1 MPGFNYTAIDRNG
14 KRVRSSLD
22 ASSIETAKS
31 SLRGAGYTI
40 LDIKEQTTLNRDIEI
55 PFLGKPKAK
64 DMAVFCRQFVSILRA
79 GVSVASVLAMLG
91 QQTSNKK
98 LRAAIREMQADV
110 EKGEALATS
119 MRRHPKIFPAILVN
133 MVSAGEASGN
143 LEESFRQMELYF
155 ERSKRTKGKVTSA
168 MIYPCVLIVVMI
180 IVLIVMMTKII
191 PNFLKTFEDMDAEL
205 PKLTQGVM
213 AVCEWFKSWW
223 WVPLLVL
230 AALIVGGVLFH
241 RTDKGKHFFGW
252 LARKTPV
259 VGNLTV
265 KTACATFCRTVTGD
279 ISVTSG
285 YKLYGMDSS
294 AKADYTT
301 APTGKIVG
309 KVTGTVAPTY
319 ETPKVT
325 TTDGDTYD
333 RYVAIPGTEA
343 DGNTPNLSFHHFNIS
358 VTGYRFELAAPECAL
373 FFIGKFQGDEAAKK
387 YLTSLGF
394 TLKDENGK
402 QLGEANYEFTAGK
415 VFPDMPADG
424 EESDSEVVCSGDAY
438 LFEAYLMRSFNKN
451 DTAAYRTKISATAQ
465 ATFDNG
471 GKQDSEPKL
480 WSFEDAWTNPGE
492 LDSAQKDILDK
503 FLKALNIPNP

>member
-110 EKGEALATS
+110 EKGESLATS

-155 ERSKRTKGKVTSA
+155 DRSKRTKSKVTSA

-180 IVLIVMMTKII
+180 VVLIVMMTKII

-205 PKLTQGVM
+205 PKITLGVM

-230 AALIVGGVLFH
+230 LALIVGGILFH

-265 KTACATFCRTVTGD
+265 KTACATFCRTMEVLIGSGLTLTDSMDLAASNMGNIYYLEAIRDARGMVAEGTPLRESLVRTGIFPPMVSNLVGVGEETGD
-279 ISVTSG
+279 LQSMMGKV
-285 YKLYGMDSS
+285 
-294 AKADYTT
+294 ADY
-301 APTGKIVG
+301 
-309 KVTGTVAPTY
+309 
-319 ETPKVT
+319 
-325 TTDGDTYD
+325 YD
-333 RYVAIPGTEA
+333 EEV
-343 DGNTPNLSFHHFNIS
+343 
-358 VTGYRFELAAPECAL
+358 
-373 FFIGKFQGDEAAKK
+373 DEATKKLLNLMEPAIIIFMAVFVVIIVLAIYLPMINMTKAFDK
-387 YLTSLGF
+387 YL
-394 TLKDENGK
+394 
-402 QLGEANYEFTAGK
+402 
-415 VFPDMPADG
+415 
-424 EESDSEVVCSGDAY
+424 
-438 LFEAYLMRSFNKN
+438 
-451 DTAAYRTKISATAQ
+451 
-465 ATFDNG
+465 
-471 GKQDSEPKL
+471 
-480 WSFEDAWTNPGE
+480 
-492 LDSAQKDILDK
+492 
-503 FLKALNIPNP
+503 

>member
-1 MPGFNYTAIDRNG
+1 MPGFNYTAINRNG

-55 PFLGKPKAK
+55 PFLGNPKAK

-155 ERSKRTKGKVTSA
+155 ERSKRTKSKVTSA

-180 IVLIVMMTKII
+180 VVLIVMMTKII

-205 PKLTQGVM
+205 PKLTLGVM

-230 AALIVGGVLFH
+230 VALIVGGVLFH
-241 RTDKGKHFFGW
+241 RTNKGKHFFGW

-265 KTACATFCRTVTGD
+265 KTACATFCRTMEVLIGSGLTLTDSMDLAASNMGNIYYLEAIHDARALVAEGTPLRESLVRTGIFPPMVSNLVGVGEETGD
-279 ISVTSG
+279 LQSMMGKV
-285 YKLYGMDSS
+285 
-294 AKADYTT
+294 ADY
-301 APTGKIVG
+301 
-309 KVTGTVAPTY
+309 
-319 ETPKVT
+319 
-325 TTDGDTYD
+325 YD
-333 RYVAIPGTEA
+333 EEV
-343 DGNTPNLSFHHFNIS
+343 
-358 VTGYRFELAAPECAL
+358 
-373 FFIGKFQGDEAAKK
+373 DEATKKLLNLMEPAIIIVMAVFVVIIVLAIYLPMINMTKAFDK
-387 YLTSLGF
+387 YL
-394 TLKDENGK
+394 
-402 QLGEANYEFTAGK
+402 
-415 VFPDMPADG
+415 
-424 EESDSEVVCSGDAY
+424 
-438 LFEAYLMRSFNKN
+438 
-451 DTAAYRTKISATAQ
+451 
-465 ATFDNG
+465 
-471 GKQDSEPKL
+471 
-480 WSFEDAWTNPGE
+480 
-492 LDSAQKDILDK
+492 
-503 FLKALNIPNP
+503 

>member
-1 MPGFNYTAIDRNG
+1 MPGFNYTAINRNG

-55 PFLGKPKAK
+55 PFLGNPKAK

-91 QQTSNKK
+91 QQTGNKK

-110 EKGEALATS
+110 EKGETLASS

-155 ERSKRTKGKVTSA
+155 ERSKRTKSKVTSA

-191 PNFLKTFEDMDAEL
+191 PNFLKAFEDMDAEL

-241 RTDKGKHFFGW
+241 RTNKGKHFFGW

-265 KTACATFCRTVTGD
+265 KTACATFCRTMEVLIGSGLTLTDSMDLAASNMGNICYLEAIRDARALVAEGTPLRESLVRTGIFPPMVSNLVGVGEETGD
-279 ISVTSG
+279 LQSMMGKV
-285 YKLYGMDSS
+285 
-294 AKADYTT
+294 ADY
-301 APTGKIVG
+301 
-309 KVTGTVAPTY
+309 
-319 ETPKVT
+319 
-325 TTDGDTYD
+325 YD
-333 RYVAIPGTEA
+333 EEV
-343 DGNTPNLSFHHFNIS
+343 
-358 VTGYRFELAAPECAL
+358 
-373 FFIGKFQGDEAAKK
+373 DEATKKLLNLMEPAIIIFMAVFVVIIVLAIYLPMINMTKAFDK
-387 YLTSLGF
+387 YL
-394 TLKDENGK
+394 
-402 QLGEANYEFTAGK
+402 
-415 VFPDMPADG
+415 
-424 EESDSEVVCSGDAY
+424 
-438 LFEAYLMRSFNKN
+438 
-451 DTAAYRTKISATAQ
+451 
-465 ATFDNG
+465 
-471 GKQDSEPKL
+471 
-480 WSFEDAWTNPGE
+480 
-492 LDSAQKDILDK
+492 
-503 FLKALNIPNP
+503 

>member
-55 PFLGKPKAK
+55 PFLGNPKAK

-110 EKGEALATS
+110 EKGESLATS

-155 ERSKRTKGKVTSA
+155 ERSKRTKSKVTSA

-180 IVLIVMMTKII
+180 VVLIVMMTKII
-191 PNFLKTFEDMDAEL
+191 PNFLKTFEEMDAEL

-213 AVCEWFKSWW
+213 AVCEWFESWW

-230 AALIVGGVLFH
+230 VALVVGGILFH
-241 RTDKGKHFFGW
+241 RTNKGRHFFGW

-265 KTACATFCRTVTGD
+265 KTACATFCRTMEVLIGSGLTLTDSMDLAASNMGNIYYLEAIRDARGMVAEGTPLRESLVRTGIFPPMVSNLVGVGEETGD
-279 ISVTSG
+279 LQSMMGKV
-285 YKLYGMDSS
+285 
-294 AKADYTT
+294 ADY
-301 APTGKIVG
+301 
-309 KVTGTVAPTY
+309 
-319 ETPKVT
+319 
-325 TTDGDTYD
+325 YD
-333 RYVAIPGTEA
+333 EEV
-343 DGNTPNLSFHHFNIS
+343 
-358 VTGYRFELAAPECAL
+358 
-373 FFIGKFQGDEAAKK
+373 DEATKKLLNLMEPAIIIFMAVFVVIIVLAIYLPMINMTKAFDK
-387 YLTSLGF
+387 YL
-394 TLKDENGK
+394 
-402 QLGEANYEFTAGK
+402 
-415 VFPDMPADG
+415 
-424 EESDSEVVCSGDAY
+424 
-438 LFEAYLMRSFNKN
+438 
-451 DTAAYRTKISATAQ
+451 
-465 ATFDNG
+465 
-471 GKQDSEPKL
+471 
-480 WSFEDAWTNPGE
+480 
-492 LDSAQKDILDK
+492 
-503 FLKALNIPNP
+503 

>member
-91 QQTSNKK
+91 QQTGNKK

-110 EKGEALATS
+110 EKGESLATS

-133 MVSAGEASGN
+133 MVAAGESSGN

-155 ERSKRTKGKVTSA
+155 DRSKRTKSKVTSA

-180 IVLIVMMTKII
+180 VVLIVMMTKII

-205 PKLTQGVM
+205 PKLTLGVM
-213 AVCEWFKSWW
+213 AVCDWFKVWW

-265 KTACATFCRTVTGD
+265 KTACATFCRTMEVLIGSGLTLTDSMDLAASNMGNIYYLEAIRDARGMVAEGTPLRESLVRTGIFPPMVSNLVGVGEETGD
-279 ISVTSG
+279 LQSMMGKV
-285 YKLYGMDSS
+285 
-294 AKADYTT
+294 ADY
-301 APTGKIVG
+301 
-309 KVTGTVAPTY
+309 
-319 ETPKVT
+319 
-325 TTDGDTYD
+325 YD
-333 RYVAIPGTEA
+333 EEV
-343 DGNTPNLSFHHFNIS
+343 
-358 VTGYRFELAAPECAL
+358 
-373 FFIGKFQGDEAAKK
+373 DEATKKLLNLMEPAIIIFMAVFVVIIVLAIYLPMINMTKAFDK
-387 YLTSLGF
+387 YL
-394 TLKDENGK
+394 
-402 QLGEANYEFTAGK
+402 
-415 VFPDMPADG
+415 
-424 EESDSEVVCSGDAY
+424 
-438 LFEAYLMRSFNKN
+438 
-451 DTAAYRTKISATAQ
+451 
-465 ATFDNG
+465 
-471 GKQDSEPKL
+471 
-480 WSFEDAWTNPGE
+480 
-492 LDSAQKDILDK
+492 
-503 FLKALNIPNP
+503 

>member
-1 MPGFNYTAIDRNG
+1 MPGFNYTAINRNG

-55 PFLGKPKAK
+55 PFLGNPKAK

-110 EKGEALATS
+110 EKGESLATS

-155 ERSKRTKGKVTSA
+155 ERSKRTKSKVTSA

-205 PKLTQGVM
+205 PKLTLGVM

-230 AALIVGGVLFH
+230 VALIVGGVLFH

-265 KTACATFCRTVTGD
+265 KTACATFCRTMEVLIGSGLTLTDSMDLAASNMGNIYYLEAIRDARALVAEGTPLRESLVRTGIFPPMVSNLVGVGEETGD
-279 ISVTSG
+279 LQSMMGKV
-285 YKLYGMDSS
+285 
-294 AKADYTT
+294 ADY
-301 APTGKIVG
+301 
-309 KVTGTVAPTY
+309 
-319 ETPKVT
+319 
-325 TTDGDTYD
+325 YD
-333 RYVAIPGTEA
+333 EEV
-343 DGNTPNLSFHHFNIS
+343 
-358 VTGYRFELAAPECAL
+358 
-373 FFIGKFQGDEAAKK
+373 DEATKKLLNLMEPAIIIVMAVFVVIIVLAIYLPMINMTKAFDK
-387 YLTSLGF
+387 YL
-394 TLKDENGK
+394 
-402 QLGEANYEFTAGK
+402 
-415 VFPDMPADG
+415 
-424 EESDSEVVCSGDAY
+424 
-438 LFEAYLMRSFNKN
+438 
-451 DTAAYRTKISATAQ
+451 
-465 ATFDNG
+465 
-471 GKQDSEPKL
+471 
-480 WSFEDAWTNPGE
+480 
-492 LDSAQKDILDK
+492 
-503 FLKALNIPNP
+503 

>member
-79 GVSVASVLAMLG
+79 GVSVASVLSMLG
-91 QQTSNKK
+91 QQTGNKK

-110 EKGEALATS
+110 EKGESLATS

-155 ERSKRTKGKVTSA
+155 DRSKRTKSKVSSA

-180 IVLIVMMTKII
+180 VVLIVMMTKII
-191 PNFLKTFEDMDAEL
+191 PNFLKTFEEMDAEL

-213 AVCEWFKSWW
+213 AVCEWFESWW

-230 AALIVGGVLFH
+230 AALVVGGVLFH

-265 KTACATFCRTVTGD
+265 KTACATFCRTMEVLIGSGLTLTDSMDLAASNMGNIYYLEAIRDARGMVAEGTPLRESLVRTGIFPPMVSNLVGVGEETGD
-279 ISVTSG
+279 LQSMMGKV
-285 YKLYGMDSS
+285 
-294 AKADYTT
+294 ADY
-301 APTGKIVG
+301 
-309 KVTGTVAPTY
+309 
-319 ETPKVT
+319 
-325 TTDGDTYD
+325 YD
-333 RYVAIPGTEA
+333 E
-343 DGNTPNLSFHHFNIS
+343 
-358 VTGYRFELAAPECAL
+358 EL
-373 FFIGKFQGDEAAKK
+373 DEATKKLLNLMEPAIIIFMAVFVVIIVLAIYLPMINMTKAFDK
-387 YLTSLGF
+387 YL
-394 TLKDENGK
+394 
-402 QLGEANYEFTAGK
+402 
-415 VFPDMPADG
+415 
-424 EESDSEVVCSGDAY
+424 
-438 LFEAYLMRSFNKN
+438 
-451 DTAAYRTKISATAQ
+451 
-465 ATFDNG
+465 
-471 GKQDSEPKL
+471 
-480 WSFEDAWTNPGE
+480 
-492 LDSAQKDILDK
+492 
-503 FLKALNIPNP
+503 

>member
-1 MPGFNYTAIDRNG
+1 MPGFNYTAINRNG

-55 PFLGKPKAK
+55 PFLGNPKAK

-79 GVSVASVLAMLG
+79 GVSVASVLAMLV
-91 QQTSNKK
+91 QQTGNKK

-110 EKGEALATS
+110 EKGESLASS

-155 ERSKRTKGKVTSA
+155 ERSKRTKSKVTSA

-205 PKLTQGVM
+205 PKITLGVM

-241 RTDKGKHFFGW
+241 RTNKGKHFFGW

-265 KTACATFCRTVTGD
+265 KTACATFCRTMEVLIGSGLTLTDSMDLAASNMGNIYYLEAIRDARALVAEGTPLRESLVRTGIFPPMVSNLVGVGEETGD
-279 ISVTSG
+279 LQSMMGKV
-285 YKLYGMDSS
+285 
-294 AKADYTT
+294 ADY
-301 APTGKIVG
+301 
-309 KVTGTVAPTY
+309 
-319 ETPKVT
+319 
-325 TTDGDTYD
+325 YD
-333 RYVAIPGTEA
+333 EEV
-343 DGNTPNLSFHHFNIS
+343 
-358 VTGYRFELAAPECAL
+358 
-373 FFIGKFQGDEAAKK
+373 DEATKKLLNLMEPAIIIVMAVFVVIIVLAIYLPMINMTKAFDK
-387 YLTSLGF
+387 YL
-394 TLKDENGK
+394 
-402 QLGEANYEFTAGK
+402 
-415 VFPDMPADG
+415 
-424 EESDSEVVCSGDAY
+424 
-438 LFEAYLMRSFNKN
+438 
-451 DTAAYRTKISATAQ
+451 
-465 ATFDNG
+465 
-471 GKQDSEPKL
+471 
-480 WSFEDAWTNPGE
+480 
-492 LDSAQKDILDK
+492 
-503 FLKALNIPNP
+503 

>member
-1 MPGFNYTAIDRNG
+1 MPGFNYTAINRNG

-55 PFLGKPKAK
+55 PFLGNPKAK

-79 GVSVASVLAMLG
+79 GVSVASVLAMLV
-91 QQTSNKK
+91 QQTGNKK

-110 EKGEALATS
+110 EKGEALASS
-119 MRRHPKIFPAILVN
+119 MRRHPKIFPTILVN
-133 MVSAGEASGN
+133 MVAAGEASGN

-155 ERSKRTKGKVTSA
+155 ERSKRTKSKVTSA

-205 PKLTQGVM
+205 PKITLGVM

-230 AALIVGGVLFH
+230 AALIVGGILFH

-265 KTACATFCRTVTGD
+265 KTACATFCRTMEVLIGSGLTLTDSMDLAASNMGNIYYLEAIRDARALVAEGTPLRESLVRTGIFPPMVSNLVGVGEETGD
-279 ISVTSG
+279 LQSMMGKV
-285 YKLYGMDSS
+285 
-294 AKADYTT
+294 ADY
-301 APTGKIVG
+301 
-309 KVTGTVAPTY
+309 
-319 ETPKVT
+319 
-325 TTDGDTYD
+325 YD
-333 RYVAIPGTEA
+333 EEV
-343 DGNTPNLSFHHFNIS
+343 
-358 VTGYRFELAAPECAL
+358 
-373 FFIGKFQGDEAAKK
+373 DEATKKLLNLMEPAIIIVMAVFVVIIVLAIYLPMINMTKAFDK
-387 YLTSLGF
+387 YL
-394 TLKDENGK
+394 
-402 QLGEANYEFTAGK
+402 
-415 VFPDMPADG
+415 
-424 EESDSEVVCSGDAY
+424 
-438 LFEAYLMRSFNKN
+438 
-451 DTAAYRTKISATAQ
+451 
-465 ATFDNG
+465 
-471 GKQDSEPKL
+471 
-480 WSFEDAWTNPGE
+480 
-492 LDSAQKDILDK
+492 
-503 FLKALNIPNP
+503 

>member
-1 MPGFNYTAIDRNG
+1 MPGFNYTAINRNG

-55 PFLGKPKAK
+55 PFLGNPKAK

-155 ERSKRTKGKVTSA
+155 ERSKRTKSKVTSA

-205 PKLTQGVM
+205 PKITLGVM

-230 AALIVGGVLFH
+230 LALIVGGVLFH
-241 RTDKGKHFFGW
+241 RTNKGKHFFGW

-265 KTACATFCRTVTGD
+265 KTACATFCRTMEVLIGSGLTLTDSMDLAASNMGNIYYLEAIRDARGMVAEGTPLRESLVRTGIFPPMVSNLVGVGEETGD
-279 ISVTSG
+279 LQSMMGKV
-285 YKLYGMDSS
+285 
-294 AKADYTT
+294 ADYYDEEVEEATKKLLNLMEP
-301 APTGKIVG
+301 AIIIFMAVFVVIIVL
-309 KVTGTVAPTY
+309 
-319 ETPKVT
+319 
-325 TTDGDTYD
+325 
-333 RYVAIPGTEA
+333 AIYLPMINMTKA
-343 DGNTPNLSFHHFNIS
+343 FD
-358 VTGYRFELAAPECAL
+358 
-373 FFIGKFQGDEAAKK
+373 K
-387 YLTSLGF
+387 YL
-394 TLKDENGK
+394 
-402 QLGEANYEFTAGK
+402 
-415 VFPDMPADG
+415 
-424 EESDSEVVCSGDAY
+424 
-438 LFEAYLMRSFNKN
+438 
-451 DTAAYRTKISATAQ
+451 
-465 ATFDNG
+465 
-471 GKQDSEPKL
+471 
-480 WSFEDAWTNPGE
+480 
-492 LDSAQKDILDK
+492 
-503 FLKALNIPNP
+503 

>member
-1 MPGFNYTAIDRNG
+1 MPGFNYTAINRNG

-55 PFLGKPKAK
+55 PFLGNPKAK

-91 QQTSNKK
+91 QQTGNKK

-155 ERSKRTKGKVTSA
+155 ERSKRTKSKVTSA

-191 PNFLKTFEDMDAEL
+191 PNFLKAFEEMDAEL

-213 AVCEWFKSWW
+213 AVCEWFESWW

-265 KTACATFCRTVTGD
+265 KTACATFCRTMEVLIGSGLTLTDSMDLAASNMGNIYYLEAIRDARALVAEGTPLRESLVRTGIFPPMVSNLVGVGEETGD
-279 ISVTSG
+279 LQSMMGKV
-285 YKLYGMDSS
+285 
-294 AKADYTT
+294 ADY
-301 APTGKIVG
+301 
-309 KVTGTVAPTY
+309 
-319 ETPKVT
+319 
-325 TTDGDTYD
+325 YD
-333 RYVAIPGTEA
+333 EEV
-343 DGNTPNLSFHHFNIS
+343 
-358 VTGYRFELAAPECAL
+358 
-373 FFIGKFQGDEAAKK
+373 DEATKKLLNLMEPAIIIFMAVFVVIIVLAIYLPMINMTKAFDK
-387 YLTSLGF
+387 YL
-394 TLKDENGK
+394 
-402 QLGEANYEFTAGK
+402 
-415 VFPDMPADG
+415 
-424 EESDSEVVCSGDAY
+424 
-438 LFEAYLMRSFNKN
+438 
-451 DTAAYRTKISATAQ
+451 
-465 ATFDNG
+465 
-471 GKQDSEPKL
+471 
-480 WSFEDAWTNPGE
+480 
-492 LDSAQKDILDK
+492 
-503 FLKALNIPNP
+503 

>member
-55 PFLGKPKAK
+55 PFLGNPKAK

-110 EKGEALATS
+110 EKGESLATS

-155 ERSKRTKGKVTSA
+155 ERSKRTKSKVTSA

-205 PKLTQGVM
+205 PKITLGVM

-265 KTACATFCRTVTGD
+265 KTACATFCRTMEVLIGSGLTLTDSMDLAASNMGNIYYLEAIRDARALVAEGTPLRESLVRTGIFPPMVSNLVGVGEETGD
-279 ISVTSG
+279 LQSMMGKV
-285 YKLYGMDSS
+285 
-294 AKADYTT
+294 ADY
-301 APTGKIVG
+301 
-309 KVTGTVAPTY
+309 
-319 ETPKVT
+319 
-325 TTDGDTYD
+325 YD
-333 RYVAIPGTEA
+333 EEV
-343 DGNTPNLSFHHFNIS
+343 
-358 VTGYRFELAAPECAL
+358 
-373 FFIGKFQGDEAAKK
+373 DEATKKLLNLMEPAIIIFMAVFVVIIVLAIYLPMINMTKAFDK
-387 YLTSLGF
+387 YL
-394 TLKDENGK
+394 
-402 QLGEANYEFTAGK
+402 
-415 VFPDMPADG
+415 
-424 EESDSEVVCSGDAY
+424 
-438 LFEAYLMRSFNKN
+438 
-451 DTAAYRTKISATAQ
+451 
-465 ATFDNG
+465 
-471 GKQDSEPKL
+471 
-480 WSFEDAWTNPGE
+480 
-492 LDSAQKDILDK
+492 
-503 FLKALNIPNP
+503 

>member
-1 MPGFNYTAIDRNG
+1 MPGFNYTAINRNG

-55 PFLGKPKAK
+55 PFLGNPKAK

-91 QQTSNKK
+91 QQTGNKK

-155 ERSKRTKGKVTSA
+155 ERSKRTKSKVTSA

-180 IVLIVMMTKII
+180 VVLIVMMTKII

-230 AALIVGGVLFH
+230 AALIVGGVIFH

-265 KTACATFCRTVTGD
+265 KTACATFCRTMEVLIGSGLTLTDSMDLAASNMGNIYYLEAVRDARALVAEGTPLRESLVRTGIFPPMVSNLVGVGEETGD
-279 ISVTSG
+279 LQSMMGKV
-285 YKLYGMDSS
+285 
-294 AKADYTT
+294 ADY
-301 APTGKIVG
+301 
-309 KVTGTVAPTY
+309 
-319 ETPKVT
+319 
-325 TTDGDTYD
+325 YD
-333 RYVAIPGTEA
+333 EEV
-343 DGNTPNLSFHHFNIS
+343 
-358 VTGYRFELAAPECAL
+358 
-373 FFIGKFQGDEAAKK
+373 DEATKKLLNLMEPAIIIFMAVFVVIIVLAIYLPMINMTKAFDK
-387 YLTSLGF
+387 YL
-394 TLKDENGK
+394 
-402 QLGEANYEFTAGK
+402 
-415 VFPDMPADG
+415 
-424 EESDSEVVCSGDAY
+424 
-438 LFEAYLMRSFNKN
+438 
-451 DTAAYRTKISATAQ
+451 
-465 ATFDNG
+465 
-471 GKQDSEPKL
+471 
-480 WSFEDAWTNPGE
+480 
-492 LDSAQKDILDK
+492 
-503 FLKALNIPNP
+503 

>member
-79 GVSVASVLAMLG
+79 GVSVASVLSMLG
-91 QQTSNKK
+91 QQTGNKK

-110 EKGEALATS
+110 EKGESLATS

-133 MVSAGEASGN
+133 MVSAGESSGN

-155 ERSKRTKGKVTSA
+155 ERSKRTKSKVTSA

-230 AALIVGGVLFH
+230 AALIVGGILFH

-265 KTACATFCRTVTGD
+265 KTACATFCRTMEVLIGSGLTLTDSMDLAASNMGNIYYLEAIRDARGMVAEGTPLRESLVRTGIFPPMVSNLVGVGEETGD
-279 ISVTSG
+279 LQSMMGKV
-285 YKLYGMDSS
+285 
-294 AKADYTT
+294 ADYYDEEVEEATKKLLNLMEP
-301 APTGKIVG
+301 AIIIFMAVFVVIIVL
-309 KVTGTVAPTY
+309 
-319 ETPKVT
+319 
-325 TTDGDTYD
+325 
-333 RYVAIPGTEA
+333 AIYLPMINMTKA
-343 DGNTPNLSFHHFNIS
+343 FD
-358 VTGYRFELAAPECAL
+358 
-373 FFIGKFQGDEAAKK
+373 K
-387 YLTSLGF
+387 YL
-394 TLKDENGK
+394 
-402 QLGEANYEFTAGK
+402 
-415 VFPDMPADG
+415 
-424 EESDSEVVCSGDAY
+424 
-438 LFEAYLMRSFNKN
+438 
-451 DTAAYRTKISATAQ
+451 
-465 ATFDNG
+465 
-471 GKQDSEPKL
+471 
-480 WSFEDAWTNPGE
+480 
-492 LDSAQKDILDK
+492 
-503 FLKALNIPNP
+503 

>member
-79 GVSVASVLAMLG
+79 GVSVASVLSMLG
-91 QQTSNKK
+91 QQTGNKK

-110 EKGEALATS
+110 EKGESLATS

-133 MVSAGEASGN
+133 MVSAGESSGN

-155 ERSKRTKGKVTSA
+155 DRSKRTKSKVTSA

-180 IVLIVMMTKII
+180 VVLIVMMTKII
-191 PNFLKTFEDMDAEL
+191 PNFLKTFEDMDADL
-205 PKLTQGVM
+205 PKITLGVM

-265 KTACATFCRTVTGD
+265 KTACATFCRTMEVLIGSGLTLTDSMDLAASNMGNIYYLEAIRDARALVAEGTPLRESLVRTGIFPPMVSNLVGVGEETGD
-279 ISVTSG
+279 LQSMMGKV
-285 YKLYGMDSS
+285 
-294 AKADYTT
+294 ADYYDEEVEEATKKLLNLMEP
-301 APTGKIVG
+301 AIIIFMAVFVVIIVL
-309 KVTGTVAPTY
+309 
-319 ETPKVT
+319 
-325 TTDGDTYD
+325 
-333 RYVAIPGTEA
+333 AIYLPMINMTKA
-343 DGNTPNLSFHHFNIS
+343 FD
-358 VTGYRFELAAPECAL
+358 
-373 FFIGKFQGDEAAKK
+373 K
-387 YLTSLGF
+387 YL
-394 TLKDENGK
+394 
-402 QLGEANYEFTAGK
+402 
-415 VFPDMPADG
+415 
-424 EESDSEVVCSGDAY
+424 
-438 LFEAYLMRSFNKN
+438 
-451 DTAAYRTKISATAQ
+451 
-465 ATFDNG
+465 
-471 GKQDSEPKL
+471 
-480 WSFEDAWTNPGE
+480 
-492 LDSAQKDILDK
+492 
-503 FLKALNIPNP
+503 

>member
-1 MPGFNYTAIDRNG
+1 MPGFNYTAINRNG

-55 PFLGKPKAK
+55 PFLGNPKAK

-79 GVSVASVLAMLG
+79 GVSVASVLSMLG
-91 QQTSNKK
+91 QQTGNKK

-110 EKGEALATS
+110 EKGEALASS

-133 MVSAGEASGN
+133 MVAAGESSGN

-155 ERSKRTKGKVTSA
+155 DRSKRTKSKVTSA

-180 IVLIVMMTKII
+180 VVLIVMMTKII

-205 PKLTQGVM
+205 PKITLGVM

-230 AALIVGGVLFH
+230 LALIVGGVLFH

-265 KTACATFCRTVTGD
+265 KTACATFCRTMEVLIGSGLTLTDSMDLAASNMGNIYYLEAIRDARGMVAEGTPLRESLVRTGIFPPMVSNLVGVGEETGD
-279 ISVTSG
+279 LQSMMGKV
-285 YKLYGMDSS
+285 
-294 AKADYTT
+294 ADY
-301 APTGKIVG
+301 
-309 KVTGTVAPTY
+309 
-319 ETPKVT
+319 
-325 TTDGDTYD
+325 YD
-333 RYVAIPGTEA
+333 EEV
-343 DGNTPNLSFHHFNIS
+343 
-358 VTGYRFELAAPECAL
+358 
-373 FFIGKFQGDEAAKK
+373 DEATKKLLNLIEPAIIIFMAVFVVIIVLAIYLPMINMTKAFDK
-387 YLTSLGF
+387 YL
-394 TLKDENGK
+394 
-402 QLGEANYEFTAGK
+402 
-415 VFPDMPADG
+415 
-424 EESDSEVVCSGDAY
+424 
-438 LFEAYLMRSFNKN
+438 
-451 DTAAYRTKISATAQ
+451 
-465 ATFDNG
+465 
-471 GKQDSEPKL
+471 
-480 WSFEDAWTNPGE
+480 
-492 LDSAQKDILDK
+492 
-503 FLKALNIPNP
+503 

>member
-1 MPGFNYTAIDRNG
+1 MPGFNYTAINRNG

-55 PFLGKPKAK
+55 PFLGNPKAK

-110 EKGEALATS
+110 EKGESLATS

-155 ERSKRTKGKVTSA
+155 DRSKRTKSKVTSA

-180 IVLIVMMTKII
+180 VVLIVMMTKII

-241 RTDKGKHFFGW
+241 RTNKGKHFFGW

-265 KTACATFCRTVTGD
+265 KTACATFCRTMEVLIGSGLTLTDSMDLAASNMGNIYYLEAIRDARALVAEGTPLRESLVRTGIFPPMVSNLVGVGEETGD
-279 ISVTSG
+279 LQSMMGKV
-285 YKLYGMDSS
+285 
-294 AKADYTT
+294 ADY
-301 APTGKIVG
+301 
-309 KVTGTVAPTY
+309 
-319 ETPKVT
+319 
-325 TTDGDTYD
+325 YD
-333 RYVAIPGTEA
+333 EEV
-343 DGNTPNLSFHHFNIS
+343 
-358 VTGYRFELAAPECAL
+358 
-373 FFIGKFQGDEAAKK
+373 DEATKKLLNLMEPAIIIFMAVFVVIIVLAIYLPMINMTKAFDK
-387 YLTSLGF
+387 YL
-394 TLKDENGK
+394 
-402 QLGEANYEFTAGK
+402 
-415 VFPDMPADG
+415 
-424 EESDSEVVCSGDAY
+424 
-438 LFEAYLMRSFNKN
+438 
-451 DTAAYRTKISATAQ
+451 
-465 ATFDNG
+465 
-471 GKQDSEPKL
+471 
-480 WSFEDAWTNPGE
+480 
-492 LDSAQKDILDK
+492 
-503 FLKALNIPNP
+503 

>member
-55 PFLGKPKAK
+55 PFLGNPKAK

-91 QQTSNKK
+91 QQTGNKK

-110 EKGEALATS
+110 EKGESLASS
-119 MRRHPKIFPAILVN
+119 MRRHPKIFPPILVN

-143 LEESFRQMELYF
+143 LEESFLQMERYF
-155 ERSKRTKGKVTSA
+155 DRSKRTKSRVTSA

-180 IVLIVMMTKII
+180 VVLIVMMTKII
-191 PNFLKTFEDMDAEL
+191 PNFLKAFEEMDAEL
-205 PKLTQGVM
+205 PKLTLGVM
-213 AVCEWFKSWW
+213 AVCKWFESWW

-265 KTACATFCRTVTGD
+265 KTACATFCRTMEVLIGSGLTLTDSMDLAASNMGNIYYLEAIRDARALVAEGTPLRESLVRTGIFPPMVSNLVGVGEETGD
-279 ISVTSG
+279 LQSMMGKV
-285 YKLYGMDSS
+285 
-294 AKADYTT
+294 ADYYDEEVEEATKKLLNLMEP
-301 APTGKIVG
+301 AIIIFMAVFVVIIVL
-309 KVTGTVAPTY
+309 
-319 ETPKVT
+319 
-325 TTDGDTYD
+325 
-333 RYVAIPGTEA
+333 AIYLPMINMTKA
-343 DGNTPNLSFHHFNIS
+343 FD
-358 VTGYRFELAAPECAL
+358 
-373 FFIGKFQGDEAAKK
+373 K
-387 YLTSLGF
+387 YL
-394 TLKDENGK
+394 
-402 QLGEANYEFTAGK
+402 
-415 VFPDMPADG
+415 
-424 EESDSEVVCSGDAY
+424 
-438 LFEAYLMRSFNKN
+438 
-451 DTAAYRTKISATAQ
+451 
-465 ATFDNG
+465 
-471 GKQDSEPKL
+471 
-480 WSFEDAWTNPGE
+480 
-492 LDSAQKDILDK
+492 
-503 FLKALNIPNP
+503 

>member
-1 MPGFNYTAIDRNG
+1 MPGFNYTAINRNG

-55 PFLGKPKAK
+55 PFLGNPKAK

-110 EKGEALATS
+110 EKGESLASS

-155 ERSKRTKGKVTSA
+155 ERSKRTKSKVTSA

-205 PKLTQGVM
+205 PKITLGVM

-241 RTDKGKHFFGW
+241 RTNKGKHFFGW

-265 KTACATFCRTVTGD
+265 KTACATFCRTMEVLIGSGLTLTDSMDLAASNMGNIYYLEAIRDARALVAEGTPLRESLVRTGIFPPMVSNLVGVGEETGD
-279 ISVTSG
+279 LQSMMGKV
-285 YKLYGMDSS
+285 
-294 AKADYTT
+294 ADY
-301 APTGKIVG
+301 
-309 KVTGTVAPTY
+309 
-319 ETPKVT
+319 
-325 TTDGDTYD
+325 YD
-333 RYVAIPGTEA
+333 EEV
-343 DGNTPNLSFHHFNIS
+343 
-358 VTGYRFELAAPECAL
+358 
-373 FFIGKFQGDEAAKK
+373 DEATKKLLNLMEPAIIIVMAVFVVIIVLAIYLPMINMTKAFDK
-387 YLTSLGF
+387 YL
-394 TLKDENGK
+394 
-402 QLGEANYEFTAGK
+402 
-415 VFPDMPADG
+415 
-424 EESDSEVVCSGDAY
+424 
-438 LFEAYLMRSFNKN
+438 
-451 DTAAYRTKISATAQ
+451 
-465 ATFDNG
+465 
-471 GKQDSEPKL
+471 
-480 WSFEDAWTNPGE
+480 
-492 LDSAQKDILDK
+492 
-503 FLKALNIPNP
+503 

>member
-1 MPGFNYTAIDRNG
+1 MPGFNYTAINRNG

-55 PFLGKPKAK
+55 PFLGNPKAK

-155 ERSKRTKGKVTSA
+155 ERSKRTKSKVTSA

-180 IVLIVMMTKII
+180 VVLIVMMTKII

-230 AALIVGGVLFH
+230 VALIVGGILFH
-241 RTDKGKHFFGW
+241 RTNKGKHFFGW

-265 KTACATFCRTVTGD
+265 KTACATFCRTMEVLIGSGLTLTDSMDLAASNMGNIYYLEAIRDARALVAEGTPLRESLVRTGIFPPMVSNLVGVGEETGD
-279 ISVTSG
+279 LQSMMGKV
-285 YKLYGMDSS
+285 
-294 AKADYTT
+294 ADYYDEEVEEATKKLLNLMEP
-301 APTGKIVG
+301 AIIIFMAVFVVIIVL
-309 KVTGTVAPTY
+309 
-319 ETPKVT
+319 
-325 TTDGDTYD
+325 
-333 RYVAIPGTEA
+333 AIYLPMINMTKA
-343 DGNTPNLSFHHFNIS
+343 FD
-358 VTGYRFELAAPECAL
+358 
-373 FFIGKFQGDEAAKK
+373 K
-387 YLTSLGF
+387 YL
-394 TLKDENGK
+394 
-402 QLGEANYEFTAGK
+402 
-415 VFPDMPADG
+415 
-424 EESDSEVVCSGDAY
+424 
-438 LFEAYLMRSFNKN
+438 
-451 DTAAYRTKISATAQ
+451 
-465 ATFDNG
+465 
-471 GKQDSEPKL
+471 
-480 WSFEDAWTNPGE
+480 
-492 LDSAQKDILDK
+492 
-503 FLKALNIPNP
+503 

>member
-1 MPGFNYTAIDRNG
+1 MPGFNYTAINRNG

-55 PFLGKPKAK
+55 PFLGNPKAK

-110 EKGEALATS
+110 EKGESLAIS

-155 ERSKRTKGKVTSA
+155 ERSKRTKSKVTSA

-205 PKLTQGVM
+205 PKITLGVM

-241 RTDKGKHFFGW
+241 RTNKGKHFFGW

-265 KTACATFCRTVTGD
+265 KTACATFCRTMEVLIGSGLTLTDSMDLAASNMGNIYYLEAIRDARALVAEGTPLRESLVRTGIFPPMVSNLVGVGEETGD
-279 ISVTSG
+279 LQSMMGKV
-285 YKLYGMDSS
+285 
-294 AKADYTT
+294 ADY
-301 APTGKIVG
+301 
-309 KVTGTVAPTY
+309 
-319 ETPKVT
+319 
-325 TTDGDTYD
+325 YD
-333 RYVAIPGTEA
+333 EEV
-343 DGNTPNLSFHHFNIS
+343 
-358 VTGYRFELAAPECAL
+358 
-373 FFIGKFQGDEAAKK
+373 DEATKKLLNLMEPAIIIFMAVFVVIIVLAIYLPMINMTKAFDK
-387 YLTSLGF
+387 YL
-394 TLKDENGK
+394 
-402 QLGEANYEFTAGK
+402 
-415 VFPDMPADG
+415 
-424 EESDSEVVCSGDAY
+424 
-438 LFEAYLMRSFNKN
+438 
-451 DTAAYRTKISATAQ
+451 
-465 ATFDNG
+465 
-471 GKQDSEPKL
+471 
-480 WSFEDAWTNPGE
+480 
-492 LDSAQKDILDK
+492 
-503 FLKALNIPNP
+503 

>member
-1 MPGFNYTAIDRNG
+1 MPGFNYTAINRNG

-79 GVSVASVLAMLG
+79 GVSVASVLSMLG
-91 QQTSNKK
+91 QQTGNKK

-110 EKGEALATS
+110 EKGESLASS

-133 MVSAGEASGN
+133 MVSAGESSGN

-155 ERSKRTKGKVTSA
+155 DRSKRTKSKVTSA

-213 AVCEWFKSWW
+213 AVCEWFESWW

-265 KTACATFCRTVTGD
+265 KTACATFCRTMEVLIGSGLTLTDSMDLAASNMGNIYYLEAIRDARALVAEGTPLRESLVRTGIFPPMVSNLVGVGEETGD
-279 ISVTSG
+279 LQSMMGKV
-285 YKLYGMDSS
+285 
-294 AKADYTT
+294 ADY
-301 APTGKIVG
+301 
-309 KVTGTVAPTY
+309 
-319 ETPKVT
+319 
-325 TTDGDTYD
+325 YD
-333 RYVAIPGTEA
+333 EEV
-343 DGNTPNLSFHHFNIS
+343 
-358 VTGYRFELAAPECAL
+358 
-373 FFIGKFQGDEAAKK
+373 DEATKKLLNLMEPAIIIFMAVFVVIIVLAIYLPMINMTKAFDK
-387 YLTSLGF
+387 YL
-394 TLKDENGK
+394 
-402 QLGEANYEFTAGK
+402 
-415 VFPDMPADG
+415 
-424 EESDSEVVCSGDAY
+424 
-438 LFEAYLMRSFNKN
+438 
-451 DTAAYRTKISATAQ
+451 
-465 ATFDNG
+465 
-471 GKQDSEPKL
+471 
-480 WSFEDAWTNPGE
+480 
-492 LDSAQKDILDK
+492 
-503 FLKALNIPNP
+503 

>member
-1 MPGFNYTAIDRNG
+1 MPGFNYTAINRNG

-55 PFLGKPKAK
+55 PFLGNPKAK

-110 EKGEALATS
+110 EKGESLATS

-133 MVSAGEASGN
+133 MVAAGEASGN

-155 ERSKRTKGKVTSA
+155 DRSKRTKSKVTSA

-205 PKLTQGVM
+205 PKITLGVM

-241 RTDKGKHFFGW
+241 RTNKGKHFFGW

-265 KTACATFCRTVTGD
+265 KTACATFCRTMEVLIGSGLTLTDSMDLAASNMGNIYYLEAIRDARALVAEGTPLRESLVRTGIFPPMVSNLVGVGEETGD
-279 ISVTSG
+279 LQSMMGKV
-285 YKLYGMDSS
+285 
-294 AKADYTT
+294 ADY
-301 APTGKIVG
+301 
-309 KVTGTVAPTY
+309 
-319 ETPKVT
+319 
-325 TTDGDTYD
+325 YD
-333 RYVAIPGTEA
+333 EEV
-343 DGNTPNLSFHHFNIS
+343 
-358 VTGYRFELAAPECAL
+358 
-373 FFIGKFQGDEAAKK
+373 DEATKKLLNLMEPAIIIVMAVFVVIIVLAIYLPMINMTKAFDK
-387 YLTSLGF
+387 YL
-394 TLKDENGK
+394 
-402 QLGEANYEFTAGK
+402 
-415 VFPDMPADG
+415 
-424 EESDSEVVCSGDAY
+424 
-438 LFEAYLMRSFNKN
+438 
-451 DTAAYRTKISATAQ
+451 
-465 ATFDNG
+465 
-471 GKQDSEPKL
+471 
-480 WSFEDAWTNPGE
+480 
-492 LDSAQKDILDK
+492 
-503 FLKALNIPNP
+503 

>member
-1 MPGFNYTAIDRNG
+1 MPGFNYTAINRNG

-55 PFLGKPKAK
+55 PFLGNPKAK

-79 GVSVASVLAMLG
+79 GVSVASVLSMLG
-91 QQTSNKK
+91 QQTGNKK

-110 EKGEALATS
+110 EKGEALASS

-155 ERSKRTKGKVTSA
+155 ERSKRTKSKVTSA

-205 PKLTQGVM
+205 PKITLGVM

-241 RTDKGKHFFGW
+241 RTNKGKHFFGW

-265 KTACATFCRTVTGD
+265 KTACATFCRTMEVLIGSGLTLTDSMDLAASNMGNIYYLEAIRDARALVAEGTPLRESLVRTGIFPPMVSNLVGVGEETGD
-279 ISVTSG
+279 LQSMMGKV
-285 YKLYGMDSS
+285 
-294 AKADYTT
+294 ADY
-301 APTGKIVG
+301 
-309 KVTGTVAPTY
+309 
-319 ETPKVT
+319 
-325 TTDGDTYD
+325 YD
-333 RYVAIPGTEA
+333 EEV
-343 DGNTPNLSFHHFNIS
+343 
-358 VTGYRFELAAPECAL
+358 
-373 FFIGKFQGDEAAKK
+373 DEATKKLLNLMEPAIIIFMAVFVVIIVLAIYLPMINMTKAFDK
-387 YLTSLGF
+387 YL
-394 TLKDENGK
+394 
-402 QLGEANYEFTAGK
+402 
-415 VFPDMPADG
+415 
-424 EESDSEVVCSGDAY
+424 
-438 LFEAYLMRSFNKN
+438 
-451 DTAAYRTKISATAQ
+451 
-465 ATFDNG
+465 
-471 GKQDSEPKL
+471 
-480 WSFEDAWTNPGE
+480 
-492 LDSAQKDILDK
+492 
-503 FLKALNIPNP
+503 

>member
-1 MPGFNYTAIDRNG
+1 MPGFNYTAINRNG

-79 GVSVASVLAMLG
+79 GVSVASVLSMLG
-91 QQTSNKK
+91 QQTGNKK

-110 EKGEALATS
+110 EKGESLATS

-133 MVSAGEASGN
+133 MVAAGESSGN

-155 ERSKRTKGKVTSA
+155 DRSKRTKSKVTSA

-180 IVLIVMMTKII
+180 VVLIVMMTKII

-205 PKLTQGVM
+205 PKITLGVM

-265 KTACATFCRTVTGD
+265 KTACATFCRTMEVLIGSGLTLTDSMDLAASNMGNIYYLEAIRDARGMVAEGTPLRESLVRTGIFPPMVSNLVGVGEETGD
-279 ISVTSG
+279 LQSMMGKV
-285 YKLYGMDSS
+285 
-294 AKADYTT
+294 ADY
-301 APTGKIVG
+301 
-309 KVTGTVAPTY
+309 
-319 ETPKVT
+319 
-325 TTDGDTYD
+325 YD
-333 RYVAIPGTEA
+333 EEV
-343 DGNTPNLSFHHFNIS
+343 
-358 VTGYRFELAAPECAL
+358 
-373 FFIGKFQGDEAAKK
+373 DEATKKLLNLMEPAIIIFMAVFVVIIVLAIYLPMINMTKAFDK
-387 YLTSLGF
+387 YL
-394 TLKDENGK
+394 
-402 QLGEANYEFTAGK
+402 
-415 VFPDMPADG
+415 
-424 EESDSEVVCSGDAY
+424 
-438 LFEAYLMRSFNKN
+438 
-451 DTAAYRTKISATAQ
+451 
-465 ATFDNG
+465 
-471 GKQDSEPKL
+471 
-480 WSFEDAWTNPGE
+480 
-492 LDSAQKDILDK
+492 
-503 FLKALNIPNP
+503 

>member
-1 MPGFNYTAIDRNG
+1 MPGFNYTAINRNG

-55 PFLGKPKAK
+55 PFLGNPKAK

-91 QQTSNKK
+91 QQTGNKK

-155 ERSKRTKGKVTSA
+155 ERSKRTKSKVTSA

-180 IVLIVMMTKII
+180 VVLIVMMTKII

-205 PKLTQGVM
+205 PKITLGVM

-241 RTDKGKHFFGW
+241 RTNKGKHFFGW

-265 KTACATFCRTVTGD
+265 KTACATFCRTMEVLIGSGLTLTDSMDLAASNMGNIYYLEAIRDARALVAEGTPLRESLVRTGIFPPMVSNLVGVGEETGD
-279 ISVTSG
+279 LQSMMGKV
-285 YKLYGMDSS
+285 
-294 AKADYTT
+294 ADY
-301 APTGKIVG
+301 
-309 KVTGTVAPTY
+309 
-319 ETPKVT
+319 
-325 TTDGDTYD
+325 YD
-333 RYVAIPGTEA
+333 EEV
-343 DGNTPNLSFHHFNIS
+343 
-358 VTGYRFELAAPECAL
+358 
-373 FFIGKFQGDEAAKK
+373 DEATKKLLNLMEPAIIIVMAVFVVIIVLAIYLPMINMTKAFDK
-387 YLTSLGF
+387 YL
-394 TLKDENGK
+394 
-402 QLGEANYEFTAGK
+402 
-415 VFPDMPADG
+415 
-424 EESDSEVVCSGDAY
+424 
-438 LFEAYLMRSFNKN
+438 
-451 DTAAYRTKISATAQ
+451 
-465 ATFDNG
+465 
-471 GKQDSEPKL
+471 
-480 WSFEDAWTNPGE
+480 
-492 LDSAQKDILDK
+492 
-503 FLKALNIPNP
+503 

>member
-55 PFLGKPKAK
+55 PFLGNPKAK

-79 GVSVASVLAMLG
+79 GVSVASVLAMLV
-91 QQTSNKK
+91 QQTGNKK

-110 EKGEALATS
+110 EKGESLASS

-155 ERSKRTKGKVTSA
+155 ERSKRTKSKVTSA

-205 PKLTQGVM
+205 PKITLGVM

-230 AALIVGGVLFH
+230 VALIVGGVLFH
-241 RTDKGKHFFGW
+241 RTNKGKHFFGW

-265 KTACATFCRTVTGD
+265 KTACATFCRTMEVLIGSGLTLTDSMDLAASNMGNIYYLEAIRDARALVAEGTPLRESLVRTGIFPPMVSNLVGVGEETGD
-279 ISVTSG
+279 LQSMMGKV
-285 YKLYGMDSS
+285 
-294 AKADYTT
+294 ADY
-301 APTGKIVG
+301 
-309 KVTGTVAPTY
+309 
-319 ETPKVT
+319 
-325 TTDGDTYD
+325 YD
-333 RYVAIPGTEA
+333 EEV
-343 DGNTPNLSFHHFNIS
+343 
-358 VTGYRFELAAPECAL
+358 
-373 FFIGKFQGDEAAKK
+373 DEATKKLLNLMEPAIIIFMAVFVVIIVLAIYLPMINMTKAFDK
-387 YLTSLGF
+387 YL
-394 TLKDENGK
+394 
-402 QLGEANYEFTAGK
+402 
-415 VFPDMPADG
+415 
-424 EESDSEVVCSGDAY
+424 
-438 LFEAYLMRSFNKN
+438 
-451 DTAAYRTKISATAQ
+451 
-465 ATFDNG
+465 
-471 GKQDSEPKL
+471 
-480 WSFEDAWTNPGE
+480 
-492 LDSAQKDILDK
+492 
-503 FLKALNIPNP
+503 

>member
-1 MPGFNYTAIDRNG
+1 MPGFNYTAINRNG

-55 PFLGKPKAK
+55 PFLGNPKAK

-110 EKGEALATS
+110 EKGETLAAS

-143 LEESFRQMELYF
+143 LEESFLQMERYF
-155 ERSKRTKGKVTSA
+155 DRSKRTKSKVTSA

-180 IVLIVMMTKII
+180 VVLIVMMTKII

-205 PKLTQGVM
+205 PKLTLGVM

-265 KTACATFCRTVTGD
+265 KTACATFCRTMEVLIGSGLTLTDSMDLAASNMGNIYYLEAIRDARGMVAEGTPLRESLVRTGIFPPMVSNLVGVGEETGD
-279 ISVTSG
+279 LQSMMGKV
-285 YKLYGMDSS
+285 
-294 AKADYTT
+294 ADYYDEEVEEATKKLLNLMEP
-301 APTGKIVG
+301 AIIIFMAVFVVIIVL
-309 KVTGTVAPTY
+309 
-319 ETPKVT
+319 
-325 TTDGDTYD
+325 
-333 RYVAIPGTEA
+333 AIYLPMINMTKA
-343 DGNTPNLSFHHFNIS
+343 FD
-358 VTGYRFELAAPECAL
+358 
-373 FFIGKFQGDEAAKK
+373 K
-387 YLTSLGF
+387 YL
-394 TLKDENGK
+394 
-402 QLGEANYEFTAGK
+402 
-415 VFPDMPADG
+415 
-424 EESDSEVVCSGDAY
+424 
-438 LFEAYLMRSFNKN
+438 
-451 DTAAYRTKISATAQ
+451 
-465 ATFDNG
+465 
-471 GKQDSEPKL
+471 
-480 WSFEDAWTNPGE
+480 
-492 LDSAQKDILDK
+492 
-503 FLKALNIPNP
+503 

>member
-1 MPGFNYTAIDRNG
+1 MPGFNYTAINRNG

-55 PFLGKPKAK
+55 PFLGNPKAK

-110 EKGEALATS
+110 EKGESLATS

-133 MVSAGEASGN
+133 MVAAGEASGN

-155 ERSKRTKGKVTSA
+155 DRSKRTKSKVTSA

-180 IVLIVMMTKII
+180 VVLIVMMTKII

-205 PKLTQGVM
+205 PKITLGVM

-241 RTDKGKHFFGW
+241 RTNKGKHFFGW

-265 KTACATFCRTVTGD
+265 KTACATFCRTMEVLIGSGLTLTDSMDLAASNMGNIYYLEAIRDARALVAEGTPLRESLVRTGIFPPMVSNLVGVGEETGD
-279 ISVTSG
+279 LQSMMGKV
-285 YKLYGMDSS
+285 
-294 AKADYTT
+294 ADYYDEEVEEATKKLLNLMEP
-301 APTGKIVG
+301 AIIIFMAVFVVIIVL
-309 KVTGTVAPTY
+309 
-319 ETPKVT
+319 
-325 TTDGDTYD
+325 
-333 RYVAIPGTEA
+333 AIYLPMINMTKA
-343 DGNTPNLSFHHFNIS
+343 FD
-358 VTGYRFELAAPECAL
+358 
-373 FFIGKFQGDEAAKK
+373 K
-387 YLTSLGF
+387 YL
-394 TLKDENGK
+394 
-402 QLGEANYEFTAGK
+402 
-415 VFPDMPADG
+415 
-424 EESDSEVVCSGDAY
+424 
-438 LFEAYLMRSFNKN
+438 
-451 DTAAYRTKISATAQ
+451 
-465 ATFDNG
+465 
-471 GKQDSEPKL
+471 
-480 WSFEDAWTNPGE
+480 
-492 LDSAQKDILDK
+492 
-503 FLKALNIPNP
+503 

>member
-1 MPGFNYTAIDRNG
+1 MPGFNYTAINRNG

-55 PFLGKPKAK
+55 PFLGNPKAK

-110 EKGEALATS
+110 EKGESLATS

-155 ERSKRTKGKVTSA
+155 ERSKRTKSKVTSA

-205 PKLTQGVM
+205 PKITQGVM
-213 AVCEWFKSWW
+213 AVCEWFESWW

-230 AALIVGGVLFH
+230 VALIVGGVLFH
-241 RTDKGKHFFGW
+241 RTNKGKHFFGW

-265 KTACATFCRTVTGD
+265 KTACATFCRTMEVLIGSGLTLTDSMDLAASNMGNIYYLEAIRDARALVAEGTPLRESLVRTGIFPPMVSNLVGVGEETGD
-279 ISVTSG
+279 LQSMMGKV
-285 YKLYGMDSS
+285 
-294 AKADYTT
+294 ADY
-301 APTGKIVG
+301 
-309 KVTGTVAPTY
+309 
-319 ETPKVT
+319 
-325 TTDGDTYD
+325 YD
-333 RYVAIPGTEA
+333 EEV
-343 DGNTPNLSFHHFNIS
+343 
-358 VTGYRFELAAPECAL
+358 
-373 FFIGKFQGDEAAKK
+373 DEATKKLLNLMEPAIIIFMAVFVVIIVLAIYLPMINMTKAFDK
-387 YLTSLGF
+387 YL
-394 TLKDENGK
+394 
-402 QLGEANYEFTAGK
+402 
-415 VFPDMPADG
+415 
-424 EESDSEVVCSGDAY
+424 
-438 LFEAYLMRSFNKN
+438 
-451 DTAAYRTKISATAQ
+451 
-465 ATFDNG
+465 
-471 GKQDSEPKL
+471 
-480 WSFEDAWTNPGE
+480 
-492 LDSAQKDILDK
+492 
-503 FLKALNIPNP
+503 

>member
-22 ASSIETAKS
+22 APSIETAKS

-79 GVSVASVLAMLG
+79 GVSVASVLSMLG
-91 QQTSNKK
+91 QQTGNKK

-110 EKGEALATS
+110 EKGESLATS

-155 ERSKRTKGKVTSA
+155 ERSKRTKSKVTSA

-180 IVLIVMMTKII
+180 VVLIVMMTKII

-205 PKLTQGVM
+205 PKITLGVM
-213 AVCEWFKSWW
+213 AVCDWFKVWW

-230 AALIVGGVLFH
+230 AALVVGGVLFH
-241 RTDKGKHFFGW
+241 RTNKGRHFFGW

-265 KTACATFCRTVTGD
+265 KTACATFCRTMEVLIGSGLTLTDSMDLAASNMGNIYYLEAIRDARGMVAEGTPLRESLVRTGIFPPMVSNLVGVGEETGD
-279 ISVTSG
+279 LQSMMGKV
-285 YKLYGMDSS
+285 
-294 AKADYTT
+294 ADY
-301 APTGKIVG
+301 
-309 KVTGTVAPTY
+309 
-319 ETPKVT
+319 
-325 TTDGDTYD
+325 YD
-333 RYVAIPGTEA
+333 EEV
-343 DGNTPNLSFHHFNIS
+343 
-358 VTGYRFELAAPECAL
+358 
-373 FFIGKFQGDEAAKK
+373 DEATKKLLNLMEPAIIIFMAVFVVIIVLAIYLPMINMTKAFDK
-387 YLTSLGF
+387 YL
-394 TLKDENGK
+394 
-402 QLGEANYEFTAGK
+402 
-415 VFPDMPADG
+415 
-424 EESDSEVVCSGDAY
+424 
-438 LFEAYLMRSFNKN
+438 
-451 DTAAYRTKISATAQ
+451 
-465 ATFDNG
+465 
-471 GKQDSEPKL
+471 
-480 WSFEDAWTNPGE
+480 
-492 LDSAQKDILDK
+492 
-503 FLKALNIPNP
+503 

>member
-1 MPGFNYTAIDRNG
+1 MPGFNYTAINRNG

-110 EKGEALATS
+110 EKGESLATS

-155 ERSKRTKGKVTSA
+155 DRSKRTKSKVTSA

-180 IVLIVMMTKII
+180 VVLIVMMTKII

-205 PKLTQGVM
+205 PKLTLGVM
-213 AVCEWFKSWW
+213 AVCDWFKVWW

-265 KTACATFCRTVTGD
+265 KTACATFCRTMEVLIGSGLTLTDSMDLAASNMGNIYYLEAIRDARGMVAEGTPLRESLVRTGIFPPMVSNLVGVGEETGD
-279 ISVTSG
+279 LQSMMGKV
-285 YKLYGMDSS
+285 
-294 AKADYTT
+294 ADY
-301 APTGKIVG
+301 
-309 KVTGTVAPTY
+309 
-319 ETPKVT
+319 
-325 TTDGDTYD
+325 YD
-333 RYVAIPGTEA
+333 EEV
-343 DGNTPNLSFHHFNIS
+343 
-358 VTGYRFELAAPECAL
+358 
-373 FFIGKFQGDEAAKK
+373 DEATKKLLNLMEPAIIIFMAVFVVIIVLAIYLPMINMTKAFDK
-387 YLTSLGF
+387 YL
-394 TLKDENGK
+394 
-402 QLGEANYEFTAGK
+402 
-415 VFPDMPADG
+415 
-424 EESDSEVVCSGDAY
+424 
-438 LFEAYLMRSFNKN
+438 
-451 DTAAYRTKISATAQ
+451 
-465 ATFDNG
+465 
-471 GKQDSEPKL
+471 
-480 WSFEDAWTNPGE
+480 
-492 LDSAQKDILDK
+492 
-503 FLKALNIPNP
+503 

>member
-1 MPGFNYTAIDRNG
+1 MPGFNYTAINRNG

-79 GVSVASVLAMLG
+79 GVSVASVLSMLG
-91 QQTSNKK
+91 QQTGNKK

-133 MVSAGEASGN
+133 MVAAGESSGN

-155 ERSKRTKGKVTSA
+155 DRSKRTKSKVTSA

-180 IVLIVMMTKII
+180 VVLIVMMTKII
-191 PNFLKTFEDMDAEL
+191 PNFLKTFEEMDAEL

-213 AVCEWFKSWW
+213 AVCEWFESWW

-241 RTDKGKHFFGW
+241 RTNKGKHFFGW

-265 KTACATFCRTVTGD
+265 KTACATFCRTMEVLIGSGLTLTDSMDLAASNMGNIYYLEAIRDARGMVAEGTPLRESLVRTGIFPPMVSNLVGVGEETGD
-279 ISVTSG
+279 LQSMMGKV
-285 YKLYGMDSS
+285 
-294 AKADYTT
+294 ADY
-301 APTGKIVG
+301 
-309 KVTGTVAPTY
+309 
-319 ETPKVT
+319 
-325 TTDGDTYD
+325 YD
-333 RYVAIPGTEA
+333 EEV
-343 DGNTPNLSFHHFNIS
+343 
-358 VTGYRFELAAPECAL
+358 
-373 FFIGKFQGDEAAKK
+373 DEATKKLLNLMEPAIIIFMAVFVVIIVLAIYLPMINMTKAFDK
-387 YLTSLGF
+387 YL
-394 TLKDENGK
+394 
-402 QLGEANYEFTAGK
+402 
-415 VFPDMPADG
+415 
-424 EESDSEVVCSGDAY
+424 
-438 LFEAYLMRSFNKN
+438 
-451 DTAAYRTKISATAQ
+451 
-465 ATFDNG
+465 
-471 GKQDSEPKL
+471 
-480 WSFEDAWTNPGE
+480 
-492 LDSAQKDILDK
+492 
-503 FLKALNIPNP
+503 

>member
-1 MPGFNYTAIDRNG
+1 MPGFNYTAINRNG

-55 PFLGKPKAK
+55 PFLGNPKAK

-110 EKGEALATS
+110 EKGESLATS

-155 ERSKRTKGKVTSA
+155 ERSKRTKSKVTSA

-205 PKLTQGVM
+205 PKITLGVM

-230 AALIVGGVLFH
+230 VALIVGGILFH

-265 KTACATFCRTVTGD
+265 KTACATFCRTMEVLIGSGLTLTDSMDLAASNMGNIYYLEAIRDARALVAEGTPLREGLVRTGIFPPMVSNLVGVGEETGD
-279 ISVTSG
+279 LQSMMGKV
-285 YKLYGMDSS
+285 
-294 AKADYTT
+294 ADY
-301 APTGKIVG
+301 
-309 KVTGTVAPTY
+309 
-319 ETPKVT
+319 
-325 TTDGDTYD
+325 YD
-333 RYVAIPGTEA
+333 EEV
-343 DGNTPNLSFHHFNIS
+343 
-358 VTGYRFELAAPECAL
+358 
-373 FFIGKFQGDEAAKK
+373 DEATKKLLNLMEPAIIIFMAVFVVIIVLAIYLPMINMTKAFDK
-387 YLTSLGF
+387 YL
-394 TLKDENGK
+394 
-402 QLGEANYEFTAGK
+402 
-415 VFPDMPADG
+415 
-424 EESDSEVVCSGDAY
+424 
-438 LFEAYLMRSFNKN
+438 
-451 DTAAYRTKISATAQ
+451 
-465 ATFDNG
+465 
-471 GKQDSEPKL
+471 
-480 WSFEDAWTNPGE
+480 
-492 LDSAQKDILDK
+492 
-503 FLKALNIPNP
+503 